1 MQKLF
6 LKVSILFAVTSVL
19 FGAFGAH
26 ALKEI
31 IDEKHLLTFE
41 TGVRYQFYHA
51 FGLMLASMLYKE
63 YNNKFTL
70 WACRFFVIGV
80 FLFSGSLY
88 ALSVLNESYHFIG
101 AITPFGGLSFIIG
114 WLLLLK
120 SVSK

>member
-6 LKVSILFAVTSVL
+6 LKMSILFAATSVIL
-19 FGAFGAH
+19 GAFGAH

-31 IDEKHLLTFE
+31 IDEKHLITFE

-51 FGLMLASMLYKE
+51 LGLMLASMLYKE
-63 YNNKFTL
+63 YSNKFTL

-80 FLFSGSLY
+80 CLFSGSLY
-88 ALSVLNESYHFIG
+88 ALALLNGSYSFIG
-101 AITPFGGLSFIIG
+101 AITPLGGLSFIIG

-120 SVSK
+120 SMSK